1 MRPWYVLGPG
11 HRWPIVLAPLY
22 ALLRAFPA
30 TRDGA
35 ERLGLVTRE
44 EMIAM
49 LLDAVAHPP
58 TGVRIVEVP
67 EICRGP

>member
-1 MRPWYVLGPG
+1 VLGPG

-35 ERLGLVTRE
+35 ERLGLVTRPQLV
-44 EMIAM
+44 AA
-49 LLDAVAHPP
+49 LLDAIAHPP
-58 TGVRIVEVP
+58 ASLRIVEVP
-67 EICRGP
+67 DILRGP